1 MLEFEPI
8 EPTEAERIWQFDA
21 DLDGRIFT
29 YELKWVERTGSHYIS
44 IWDSE
49 GELLIAGA
57 RLGIDYLPFFRYQ
70 NRPEFP
76 QAVIMLVDMDD
87 SAAPPEFEQLG
98 HRLRFMTYE
107 LTEIPEQINPY
118 NVTVV

>member
-29 YELKWVERTGSHYIS
+29 YEIKWVERTGSHYVT
-44 IWDSE
+44 IWTAAGD
-49 GELLIAGA
+49 LVIAGA
-57 RLGIDYLPFFRYQ
+57 RLGMDYLPFFRYQ
-70 NRPEFP
+70 NRAEFP
-76 QAVIMLVDMDD
+76 QAVIMLVDLDD

-98 HRLRFMTYE
+98 HRLRFMTFG
-107 LTEIPEQINPY
+107 LDEIPEQTNPY
-118 NVTVV
+118 SVQVV